1 MGWWHL
7 GQVGWAPRAMRASH
21 SCLSFW
27 CWCPY
32 PRWVVV
38 PLALF
43 MRRLCSLQYRSLGW
57 TSFGHRVYAQT
68 LRLMVCV
75 TCLVLVGAS
84 CGVRTRYYSLEGW
97 CDSGFTNDAWRAVM
111 LAGLDSG
118 VESLTAHVCI
128 GRRVDG
134 RGDCFHYLVDQL
146 LPIWIVP
153 RNLNDSQGTMRINDS
168 IISRGGINLLPSA
181 FPFFVDALADA
192 FVADVFASFFV
203 QVRVY
208 RA

>member
-1 MGWWHL
+1 
-7 GQVGWAPRAMRASH
+7 
-21 SCLSFW
+21 
-27 CWCPY
+27 
-32 PRWVVV
+32 
-38 PLALF
+38 
-43 MRRLCSLQYRSLGW
+43 
-57 TSFGHRVYAQT
+57 
-68 LRLMVCV
+68 
-75 TCLVLVGAS
+75 
-84 CGVRTRYYSLEGW
+84 
-97 CDSGFTNDAWRAVM
+97 M

-146 LPIWIVP
+146 LPKWIVP
-153 RNLNDSQGTMRINDS
+153 RNLYDSQGTMRINDS

-192 FVADVFASFFV
+192 FAADVFASFFV